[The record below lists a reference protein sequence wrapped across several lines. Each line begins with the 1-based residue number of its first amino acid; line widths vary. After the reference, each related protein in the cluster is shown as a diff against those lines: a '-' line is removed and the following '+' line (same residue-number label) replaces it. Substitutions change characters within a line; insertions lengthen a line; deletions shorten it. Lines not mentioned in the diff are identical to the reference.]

1 MVEKMDDEE
10 KRIIE
15 NKIKKY
21 LDRENRVVYN
31 VNERN
36 FEDLVIEM
44 SNKIPVIVD
53 FWAEW
58 CYPCKM
64 LSPVIE
70 KVVKK
75 FNGKVILAKVNVD
88 ENPNLAMEYNIMSI
102 PTVLMFKNGNIVDY
116 FVGFIPEDQ
125 IEKWI
130 EKNLG

>member
-1 MVEKMDDEE
+1 MDDEE

-15 NKIKKY
+15 SKIKKY
-21 LDRENRVVYN
+21 LNRENRVVYN

-102 PTVLMFKNGNIVDY
+102 PTVFMFKNGNIVDY

>member
-1 MVEKMDDEE
+1 MDDEE

-15 NKIKKY
+15 RKIKKY

-102 PTVLMFKNGNIVDY
+102 PTVFMFKNGNIVDY

>member
-15 NKIKKY
+15 SKIKKY

>member
-1 MVEKMDDEE
+1 MDDEE

-15 NKIKKY
+15 SKIKKY

>member
-15 NKIKKY
+15 SKIKKY
-21 LDRENRVVYN
+21 LNRENRVVYN

-102 PTVLMFKNGNIVDY
+102 PTVFMFKNGNIVDY